1 MKVHTEAVRFKADA
15 ALIDYVEKK
24 VGKLDHFFD
33 RIMEAQ
39 VYLKLENSGQVRDK
53 ISEVIL
59 KVPGETI
66 VVKDS
71 HKTFEASIDSACATL
86 KRQLIKYKEKMR
98 VKS

>member
-33 RIMEAQ
+33 RIQEAQ
-39 VYLKLENSGQVRDK
+39 VFLKLENSGQVRDK

-86 KRQLIKYKEKMR
+86 KRQLIRYKEKMR